1 MELRTQ
7 SFGDRRLLLL
17 IAAPVCAVLLY
28 HLLSSTL
35 VTPQHHIL
43 VTGGL
48 GYIGSHTAL
57 SLVEAGYV
65 VTLLDDLSN
74 AHEEVFVRL
83 QELAGGR
90 SGALS
95 FIKGDVR
102 DLDLLRP
109 LLDAGAFDAVIHFA
123 AKKSVAESTVDPLG
137 YYNTNV
143 VGTVRL
149 LEAMQG
155 AGVRNAIS
163 SHDLAVVS
171 ATFART
177 VCCDAN
183 TSSNAST
190 CAPSPY
196 ACCRS
201 SSACVYGAVQAPIN
215 ESAPLQPLNPYGHSK
230 AMAEQVM
237 ADVAAADPSFRCL
250 QLRYFNPVGAHPSGR
265 LGEQPQQPTNL
276 MPCITEVVHGTDYPT
291 HDGTAQRDY
300 LHVLDLAEAHA
311 AALRKLLNSPGLGC
325 KAYNL
330 GTGTGQTVLE
340 VIKAFEKASGRSV
353 PYVLAGRRAGD
364 AAAAYASPQLAEE
377 ELGWRVTRS
386 LHQMCADH
394 WRWTEGN
401 PSGYLTD
408 SGGVPA

>member
-7 SFGDRRLLLL
+7 SFGNRRLLLH
-17 IAAPVCAVLLY
+17 IAVPTCVLLY
-28 HLLSSTL
+28 HCLSSTL

-57 SLVEAGYV
+57 SLVEAGYA

-74 AHEEVFVRL
+74 AQEEVFVRL

-95 FIKGDVR
+95 FVKGDVG
-102 DLDLLRP
+102 DQDLLRP

-143 VGTVRL
+143 VGTLRL
-149 LEAMQG
+149 LEAMRG
-155 AGVRNAIS
+155 SGVRN
-163 SHDLAVVS
+163 LV
-171 ATFART
+171 F
-177 VCCDAN
+177 
-183 TSSNAST
+183 
-190 CAPSPY
+190 
-196 ACCRS
+196 S
-201 SSACVYGAVQAPIN
+201 SSACVYGAAQAPIN

-237 ADVAAADPSFRCL
+237 TDVSAADPSFRCL

-276 MPCITEVVHGTDYPT
+276 MPCITEVVLGRRPTLQVHGTDYPT
-291 HDGTAQRDY
+291 QDGTAQRDY
-300 LHVLDLAEAHA
+300 LHVLDLAEAHV
-311 AALRKLLNSPGLGC
+311 AALRKLLSSPGLGC

-340 VIKAFEKASGRSV
+340 VIKAFEMASGRSV

-364 AAAAYASPQLAEE
+364 AAAAYASPLRAEE
-377 ELGWRVTRS
+377 ELGWRATRS
-386 LHQMCADH
+386 LNQMCADH